1 MKTYHHFLGTPDRG
15 LTIRL
20 RWMEY
25 YQLTHNVTGTARHFG
40 ISRGTF
46 YRWVKRY
53 EKYGEKGLAELSRR
67 PHKINWQIPQQIV
80 DLILQIRYQRGY
92 GHQRMSLY
100 LRKRHNVFVSST
112 TILRIFKRYQIPMGR
127 KRKKWLRYPQK
138 YSKAT
143 PGERLQ
149 VDVKFVPKMSDEK
162 KRYYQFTAIDDCTR
176 FRVLKI
182 YDQNTEQSAMD
193 FVNHVKQA
201 LPFAIKQIQ
210 TDNGSEFASTFTWH
224 LADLDIEHRKIRPG
238 TPEENGKVERSH
250 KTDQQE
256 FYERQIFGDVKTLI
270 RHMRE
275 WEHEYNYY
283 RPNMALGGL
292 TPYEYLQKKLPVYQK
307 LAINQSV
314 MEVG

>member
-1 MKTYHHFLGTPDRG
+1 MKTYHHFLGTPDRDAN
-15 LTIRL
+15 IRL
-20 RWMEY
+20 RWIEH
-25 YQLTHNVTGTARHFG
+25 YQLTNNVAATARHFG

-100 LRKRHNVFVSST
+100 LRKNHNIFVSST
-112 TILRIFKRYQIPMGR
+112 TILRIFKRYNVPMGR
-127 KRKKWLRYPQK
+127 KKKRWTRYPQK
-138 YSKAT
+138 YSKGI

-149 VDVKFVPKMSDEK
+149 VDVKFVPKMNEEK
-162 KRYYQFTAIDDCTR
+162 KKYYQFTAIDDCTR

-182 YDQNTEQSAMD
+182 YDQNNEQSAMD

-210 TDNGSEFASTFTWH
+210 TDNGSEFGSTFTWH
-224 LADLDIEHRKIRPG
+224 LADLSIEHRKIRPG

-250 KTDQQE
+250 KTDAEE
-256 FYERQIFGDVKTLI
+256 FYERQIFSDVKTLI
-270 RHMRE
+270 RRLRD

-292 TPYEYLQKKLPVYQK
+292 TPYEYLSKKLPVYQK
-307 LAINQSV
+307 LAIQQSV